1 MSLLPATLSSVYR
14 NGIRVQVQ
22 VFKCVKCVKCDAKLR
37 IPCNTISSTLPHS
50 VLKRKATQKGWRVG
64 RRCVCPDCQ

>member
-1 MSLLPATLSSVYR
+1 MSLLYATPAAVYR

-22 VFKCVKCVKCDAKLR
+22 VFKCSKCDAKLR

-50 VLKRKATQKGWRVG
+50 VLKRKAIQKGWRVG